1 MRLPAGVCLV
11 QSATAFAA
19 ATLAAIAI
27 AAAAVA
33 DAADAAF
40 PQAASYLALVCGD
53 RGYAP

>member
-27 AAAAVA
+27 AAVA